1 MAKPD
6 QCENPRAVGAWTN
19 VVADVRV
26 TTGPAVL
33 HGVVVLASSNGGGA
47 TVYAGRDANGRKIG
61 TFLGLAEVSNPVHF
75 SPPLDCEAGIYV
87 GGCSHVDEFLILWS
101 PK

>member
-1 MAKPD
+1 MADPN
-6 QCENPRAVGAWTN
+6 QRENRPCVSAWTN
-19 VVADVRV
+19 VAADVRI
-26 TTGPAVL
+26 TNRPALL

-61 TFLGLAEVSNPVHF
+61 TFKAWDEVSNPIHF

-87 GGCSHVDEFLILWS
+87 GGCSHVDEILILWS